1 MRVEVAPA
9 KPSAASRVTF
19 DENAAT
25 TSSGAAAMA
34 AATAFLRSRLAHA
47 GKRMPA
53 AQASSRTKRH
63 KR

>member
-9 KPSAASRVTF
+9 KPALASRVTF
-19 DENAAT
+19 DENDAVA
-25 TSSGAAAMA
+25 SSGAAAMA

-47 GKRMPA
+47 GKRVPA
-53 AQASSRTKRH
+53 AQASSRTKRY